1 MSIQT
6 ELTRIKNAKAAIKTA
21 IEGKGVTVPDAT
33 LLDGM
38 AALIES
44 IEAGGGGG
52 GVLPTPFTNITT
64 GTFTLASLVY
74 CNNYPITHGLGIVP
88 TLFAVYNDVKVSTS
102 GSVAFI
108 IYLAHSNT
116 NTSKVGAV
124 ANSKNSIYEVID
136 ASKVVVD
143 ENTFTFNDSTYYFGS
158 NRQFRWV
165 ALG

>member
-6 ELTRIKNAKAAIKTA
+6 ELTRITNAKAAIKTA
-21 IEGKGVTVPDAT
+21 IEGKGVTVPDGT

-38 AALIES
+38 ASLIES

-64 GTFTLASLVY
+64 GTFILASLSY
-74 CNNYPITHGLGIVP
+74 CDKYPITHGLGIIP
-88 TLFAVYNDVKVSTS
+88 TLFAVYNDVNVTRS
-102 GSVAFI
+102 GSVAYVV
-108 IYLAHSNT
+108 YLAHSNT
-116 NTSKVGAV
+116 NISSVGGFAD
-124 ANSKNSIYEVID
+124 SKNINHGALD
-136 ASKVVVD
+136 ASYVVVD
-143 ENTFTFNDSTYYFGS
+143 ENTFTFNNSSFYFGS

>member
-6 ELTRIKNAKAAIKTA
+6 ELTRLTNAKAAIKAA
-21 IEGKGVTVPDAT
+21 IESKGVTVPDAT

-38 AALIES
+38 ADLIES

-64 GTFTLASLVY
+64 GTFILASLSY
-74 CNNYPITHGLGIVP
+74 CDKYPITHGLGIIP
-88 TLFAVYNDVKVSTS
+88 TLFAVYNDVNVSRS
-102 GSVAFI
+102 GSVAYVV
-108 IYLAHSNT
+108 YLAHSNT
-116 NTSKVGAV
+116 NTSSVGSYAD
-124 ANSKNSIYEVID
+124 SKGSIVGSLN
-136 ASKVVVD
+136 ASYVVVD
-143 ENTFTFNDSTYYFGS
+143 ENTFMYNNSSFYYGS

>member
-6 ELTRIKNAKAAIKTA
+6 ELTRITNAKAAIKA
-21 IEGKGVTVPDAT
+21 AVEGKGVTVPDDT

-52 GVLPTPFTNITT
+52 VLPTPFTNITT
-64 GTFTLASLVY
+64 GTFILASLSY
-74 CNNYPITHGLGIVP
+74 CNKYPITHGLGIVP
-88 TLFAVYNDVKVSTS
+88 ALFAVYNDVNVPSS
-102 GSVAFI
+102 SSIAFI

-116 NTSKVGAV
+116 NASSVGAV
-124 ANSKNSIYEVID
+124 ANSKGVFSRIK
-136 ASKVVVD
+136 ASEVVVD
-143 ENTFTFNDSTYYFGS
+143 KNTFTYKDSTSYFGS

>member
-1 MSIQT
+1 MSIVT
-6 ELTRIKNAKAAIKTA
+6 EISRIKSAKSAISAAIA
-21 IEGKGVTVPDAT
+21 GKGVTVPDGT

-38 AALIES
+38 AALIEA

-64 GTFTLASLVY
+64 GTFTLASLSY

-88 TLFAVYNDVKVSTS
+88 TLFAVYNDVNVPAS
-102 GSVAFI
+102 GSIAYI

-116 NTSKVGAV
+116 NTSGFGAY
-124 ANSKNSIYEVID
+124 ADSKDNVKGALI

-143 ENTFTFNDSTYYFGS
+143 ENTFTFNESTRYFGS

>member
-6 ELTRIKNAKAAIKTA
+6 ELTRITNAKAAIKTA
-21 IEGKGVTVPDAT
+21 IEGKGVTVPDGT
-33 LLDGM
+33 MLDGM
-38 AALIES
+38 AELIAG

-64 GTFTLASLVY
+64 GTFILASLSY
-74 CNNYPITHGLGIVP
+74 CNKYPITHGLGIVP
-88 TLFAVYNDVKVSTS
+88 TLFAVYNDVDVSKS
-102 GSVAFI
+102 SSVAYI

-116 NTSKVGAV
+116 NTSGYGAY
-124 ANSKNSIYEVID
+124 ADSKNNVKTVLT
-136 ASKVVVD
+136 ASQVVVD
-143 ENTFTFNDSTYYFGS
+143 ENTFTFNSSDNYFGS

>member
-6 ELTRIKNAKAAIKTA
+6 DLSRIKGAKASIKAA
-21 IEGKGVTVPDAT
+21 IEGKGVTVPDGT

-38 AALIES
+38 AALIEA

-64 GTFTLASLVY
+64 GTFILASLMY
-74 CNNYPITHGLGIVP
+74 CDKYPITHGLGIAP
-88 TLFAVYNDVKVSTS
+88 TLFAVYNDVNVSS
-102 GSVAFI
+102 SSSVAFI

-116 NTSKVGAV
+116 NISYVGAF
-124 ANSKNSIYEVID
+124 ANSKGVFGKIE
-136 ASKVVVD
+136 ASDVVVN
-143 ENTFTFNDSTYYFGS
+143 ENTFTFKDSYSYFGS